1 MRRSAEHGF
10 TPVRRSAEHGFTLV
24 EVMVSLMIFG
34 MLAAAGV
41 AILSFSVRA
50 QGVTGQKLDDIA
62 ALTRTVSI
70 LSADLAQARN
80 RPARDEGGV
89 LRPAFTGEG
98 GSGVATML
106 ALVRDGWSNID
117 AAPRPTLQKVAY
129 RFDGGRLERVAWP
142 MVDGAAALPPAVLLT
157 GVRQVALRYRQQGA
171 WADRWDG
178 AGRIAL
184 PDAVEMRV
192 IRTDGTQFRQ
202 MFLVGTGYAP
212 IQPGPPPGS
221 PDAP

>member
-1 MRRSAEHGF
+1 
-10 TPVRRSAEHGFTLV
+10 
-24 EVMVSLMIFG
+24 MVSLMIFG

-62 ALTRTVSI
+62 GLTRTVSI
-70 LSADLAQARN
+70 LSADLAQARD
-80 RPARDEGGV
+80 RPARDEGGT
-89 LRPAFTGEG
+89 LRPAFTGEN
-98 GSGVATML
+98 GSAAATML

-117 AAPRPTLQKVAY
+117 AAPRSTLQKVAY
-129 RFDGGRLERVAWP
+129 RFAGDRLERVAWP
-142 MVDGAAALPPAVLLT
+142 MVDGSTALPPAVLLS
-157 GVRQVALRYRQQGA
+157 GVRQVTLRYRQQGA

-178 AGRIAL
+178 AGGRAL

-212 IQPGPPPGS
+212 VLPPSGA
-221 PDAP
+221 PDVP